1 MNQEDINLKDPK
13 YFQNREL
20 SWLDFNERVIAE
32 AEDDVNPLLE
42 QLRFLSIGSSNLDEF
57 VRVRVAGLIDQDK
70 LGVKDRDSK
79 KKWTPR
85 KQLEEIAKRN
95 AKNVDYQYNLYHQ
108 KVKELEDIGVNISS
122 TDELNSSNDQA
133 VVKYFEENIQP
144 GVTPFGIDA
153 YRPFPHLNDGLI
165 HIFVRLERDGEDFIA
180 VVPVPPLLDRI
191 QSLPVNGEDKVFFTE
206 DIIDYNLDNLFK
218 GFDVKS
224 SFFFR
229 ITRNADLEL
238 QEEGAEDLL
247 SVIEDYIERRKNGM
261 AVRLEID
268 TREADEQIATDVA
281 FLMQELD
288 VLERDVYSIDGPLD
302 LTFLMELVDKLEE
315 DHPDLVF
322 TPFKPAFPP
331 VLVRQSVFD
340 VADRQDI
347 FLHHPYDSFKPIIEM
362 VTDAVDDP
370 NTIAIKMTLYRV
382 SKNSPL
388 VAALKKAARNNIQVT
403 VLVELKARFDE
414 ANNVHW
420 AKELEEAGAHI
431 LYGMK
436 ELKTHSKATLVV
448 KKDNDGGFRRYAHLG
463 TGNYNEKTAK
473 QYTDMGIITS
483 DPALTEDVA
492 NFFNYLSGY
501 SEQPVYNHLH
511 VSPFEI
517 RDTFIDKIEREI
529 QSHKDHGNGHI
540 IAKMNSLTDKV
551 IILKLFEA
559 SRAGVKIELIVRGIC
574 CLIPGVPGVSEN
586 ISVRSMVGRLL
597 EHSRIY
603 YFYQNGE
610 EKLYLSSADM
620 MTRNMIRR
628 VELAFP
634 VMDQNWARH
643 IIDLLHGYLKDN
655 TKAWELEA
663 DGDYYK
669 HTPAEGEEP
678 FSIQSKLLE
687 QATALRERRKVK
699 ERKNWFGR
707 LTEKLLR
714 NNKDQ

>member
-1 MNQEDINLKDPK
+1 MNSEPINLKDPQ
-13 YFQNREL
+13 YYQNREL

-32 AEDDVNPLLE
+32 AEDSTNPLLE
-42 QLRFLSIGSSNLDEF
+42 QLRFISIGSSNLDEF
-57 VRVRVAGLIDQDK
+57 VRVRVAGLVDQSKMGVMDK
-70 LGVKDRDSK
+70 DSK
-79 KKWTPR
+79 KQWTPT
-85 KQLEEIAKRN
+85 KQLDEIAIRN
-95 AKNVDYQYNLYHQ
+95 TQNVSYQYDLYQ
-108 KVKELEDIGVNISS
+108 KKVKELDDIGIHIAQ
-122 TDELNSSNDQA
+122 TDTLTEDNDH
-133 VVKYFEENIQP
+133 VVRSFFNEHIQP
-144 GVTPFGIDA
+144 GITPFGIDA

-165 HIFVRLERDGEDFIA
+165 HIFVKLEKDDETFIA
-180 VVPVPPLLDRI
+180 IVPIPPLLDRV
-191 QSLPVNGEDKVFFTE
+191 QFLEMDGHQHVFFTE
-206 DIIDYNLDNLFK
+206 DIIRYNLDTLFN
-218 GFDVKS
+218 GFDVKY

-268 TREADEQIATDVA
+268 TRGADERFTTDVA

-288 VLERDVYSIDGPLD
+288 LLERDVYPINGPLD
-302 LTFLMELVDKLEE
+302 LTFLMELVDKCEE
-315 DHPDLVF
+315 DYPELS
-322 TPFKPAFPP
+322 FKSFSPAYPP

-340 VADRQDI
+340 VADKQDL

-362 VTDAVDDP
+362 VEEAVDDP

-382 SKNSPL
+382 SKDSPL
-388 VAALKKAARNNIQVT
+388 ISALKKAAKRNIQVT

-436 ELKTHSKATLVV
+436 ELKTHSKATLIV
-448 KKDNDGGFRRYAHLG
+448 KKNKDGFRRYAHLG

-473 QYTDMGIITS
+473 LYTDMGIITS
-483 DPALTEDVA
+483 YPPITEDVA

-501 SEQPVYNHLH
+501 SEQPKYNHLH

-517 RDTFIDKIEREI
+517 RDTFIEKIDLEI
-529 QSHKDHGNGHI
+529 ASHKEHGNGHI

-559 SRAGVKIELIVRGIC
+559 SQEGVKIDLIVRGIC
-574 CLIPGVPGVSEN
+574 CLIPGIPGVSEN
-586 ISVRSMVGRLL
+586 ISVRSIVGRFL

-603 YFYQNGE
+603 YFYQNGQK
-610 EKLYLSSADM
+610 KLYLSSADM
-620 MTRNMIRR
+620 MTRNMIKR

-634 VMDQNWARH
+634 VMDQNWSQH
-643 IIDLLHGYLKDN
+643 IIDLINIYLSDN
-655 TKAWELEA
+655 TKAWVLEKDGQYYKQEPV
-663 DGDYYK
+663 DGDK
-669 HTPAEGEEP
+669 PI
-678 FSIQSKLLE
+678 SIQSTLLN
-687 QATALRERRKVK
+687 QSTALNERHQVK
-699 ERKNWFGR
+699 KRKNWFGR
-707 LTEKLLR
+707 LSEKLLKH
-714 NNKDQ
+714 N

>member
-1 MNQEDINLKDPK
+1 MSQSDINLKDPK
-13 YFQNREL
+13 YYQNREL

-32 AEDDVNPLLE
+32 AEDDTNPLLE
-42 QLRFLSIGSSNLDEF
+42 QLRFISIGSSNLDEF
-57 VRVRVAGLIDQDK
+57 VRVRVAGLIDQTK
-70 LGVKDRDSK
+70 LGVMDTDSK
-79 KKWTPR
+79 KQWTPS
-85 KQLEEIAKRN
+85 KQLEEIAIRN
-95 AKNVDYQYNLYHQ
+95 TKNVAYQYDIYHQ
-108 KVKELEDIGVNISS
+108 KVKELENIGVYISDIS
-122 TDELNSSNDQA
+122 ELNPSNDSQ
-133 VVKYFEENIQP
+133 VIDYFEKNVMP
-144 GVTPFGIDA
+144 GITPYGVDA

-165 HIFVRLERDGEDFIA
+165 HIFVKLERDGEDFVAI
-180 VVPVPPLLDRI
+180 VPVPPLLDRV
-191 QSLPVNGEDKVFFTE
+191 QLLEVDGVEKTFFTE
-206 DIIDYNLDNLFK
+206 DIIRYNLDSMFK
-218 GFDVKS
+218 GFDIKY

-268 TREADEQIATDVA
+268 TRHADERFTTDVA
-281 FLMQELD
+281 FLMGELD
-288 VLERDVYSIDGPLD
+288 VLERDVYSINGPLD
-302 LTFLMELVDKLEE
+302 LTFLMELVDKLE
-315 DHPDLVF
+315 DSHPDL
-322 TPFKPAFPP
+322 TFKPFIPAYPP
-331 VLVRQSVFD
+331 VLVRQSVAD
-340 VADRQDI
+340 VVDRQDL

-362 VTDAVDDP
+362 IKEAVDDP

-382 SKNSPL
+382 SKDSPL

-448 KKDNDGGFRRYAHLG
+448 KKDNKGGFRRYAHLG

-483 DPALTEDVA
+483 NPALTEDVA

-501 SEQPVYNHLH
+501 SEQPTYNHLH

-517 RDTFIDKIEREI
+517 RDTFIEKIELEI
-529 QSHKDHGNGHI
+529 KSHQEHGHGHI

-559 SRAGVKIELIVRGIC
+559 NQAGVKIDLIVRGIC

-586 ISVRSMVGRLL
+586 ITVRSIVGRFL

-620 MTRNMIRR
+620 MTRNMIKR

-634 VMDQNWARH
+634 VMDKNWSRH
-643 IIDLLHGYLKDN
+643 IINLLHGYLKDN
-655 TKAWELEA
+655 TKAWELES
-663 DGDYYK
+663 DGQYHK
-669 HTPAEGEEP
+669 QTPAEGEEP
-678 FSIQSKLLE
+678 MSIQSKLLK
-687 QATALRERRKVK
+687 QATALGERRKVK

-707 LTEKLLR
+707 LSEKLLK
-714 NNKDQ
+714 NH